1 MFFTDRLLSVT
12 DESVLISNSILP
24 RFGICFYQQVILVQS
39 SVSVNRII
47 ISSTPSSAINRF
59 KQSYYVIFY
68 YGLVHVF
75 TNCYF
80 LVQSSGNV
88 Y

>member
-12 DESVLISNSILP
+12 DESVLISKSILP

-39 SVSVNRII
+39 SNSVNRMI

-59 KQSYYVIFY
+59 KQSYVIFY

-75 TNCYF
+75 TNCYI